1 MKTGLPGVV
10 IGSDSWRWV
19 VSGTRVTKSR
29 HLGHSN
35 MKMKYLLITAV
46 GLWTAIVSFW
56 VITPAITALRSPES
70 SDIAITLL
78 VLGVLLALGGS
89 RLALSGVKHLKHA
102 T

>member
-1 MKTGLPGVV
+1 
-10 IGSDSWRWV
+10 
-19 VSGTRVTKSR
+19 
-29 HLGHSN
+29 
-35 MKMKYLLITAV
+35 MKMKYLLAIAL

-56 VITPAITALRSPES
+56 VITPAIAALRTPES

-89 RLALSGVKHLKHA
+89 RLALSGIKHLKRA